1 MEKDENSK
9 QKILNAAIKLF
20 AHKGVLRL
28 KKNKNALSSF
38 IKFSV
43 SLLSINSTFAIFFC
57 TPNKPHWGG
66 FPLFCH
72 SFFGL
77 MLSPILS

>member
-43 SLLSINSTFAIFFC
+43 SLLSIISTFAIF
-57 TPNKPHWGG
+57 
-66 FPLFCH
+66 LH
-72 SFFGL
+72 SK
-77 MLSPILS
+77 

>member
-28 KKNKNALSSF
+28 ALSQQMVDF
-38 IKFSV
+38 
-43 SLLSINSTFAIFFC
+43 
-57 TPNKPHWGG
+57 
-66 FPLFCH
+66 
-72 SFFGL
+72 
-77 MLSPILS
+77 